1 MEEGCKGSGIAVIK
15 KGIDNVLFLA
25 HEFLAFFEAVGFTLD
40 VDNGTVVKDAAED
53 SRGDGDASISSAS
66 VCWFG

>member
-1 MEEGCKGSGIAVIK
+1 MGGEKMV
-15 KGIDNVLFLA
+15 DDLLFLA
-25 HEFLAFFEAVGFTLD
+25 HEFLEFFEAIGFTLD